1 MNSSQEK
8 VFWFKQRNTMKN
20 NFIKIQFETFLQS
33 QRCWVCQYVSN
44 SKTFWK
50 DVAKHYKRISNEL

>member
-1 MNSSQEK
+1 
-8 VFWFKQRNTMKN
+8 MKKST
-20 NFIKIQFETFLQS
+20 IKINFEGFIQS
-33 QRCWVCQYVSN
+33 QRCWVCQYVSD